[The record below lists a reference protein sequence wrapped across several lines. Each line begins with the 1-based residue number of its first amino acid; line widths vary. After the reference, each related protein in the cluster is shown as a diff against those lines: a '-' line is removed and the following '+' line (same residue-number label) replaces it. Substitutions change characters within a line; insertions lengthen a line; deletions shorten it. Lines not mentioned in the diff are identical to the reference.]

1 MEQDAFPITAWFAG
15 PKAENG
21 EAFART
27 LRRILEDNQYWRRN
41 YFPEDGV
48 VITSETRRR
57 QSAWEDL
64 FEDRLIELLALLK
77 ADVPFQ
83 SPRYAAHMVAEQTLP
98 SIAGYLAAMLYNP
111 NNVST
116 EAAPVTVRL
125 ELAAARMI
133 AEMLGYDPA
142 TCWAHLTGGGTVANF
157 EALWAARLVRYLPV
171 HLKDVLERLDLD
183 HPLRSE
189 DVPALLGYR
198 PDRALRLLTEVFDAA
213 EARWGAGAES
223 VQRVLDAYAA
233 SEYNVAQVGVGP
245 LCARLG
251 TEPVLLVPA
260 SHHYSF
266 PKAMDLM
273 GLGKR
278 NIVRVDVDAQ
288 FRMDVADLRA
298 RLDAVEAEGRH
309 VLAVVTIVGTTE
321 EGAIDPVD
329 QVVALREER
338 EAAGR
343 PSFWLHADAAYGG
356 YLRTTIRPRRMDVG
370 APHTEVEI
378 DGRRHRL
385 ALPLPSEK
393 TRYALLKL
401 GACDSIIV
409 DPHKLGYIPYP
420 AGAVCFKNHL
430 IRPVLRQTAPYIEEA
445 PEAPRQETAR
455 ESIGVYILEGS
466 KPGAA
471 AAAVWLSHSTIPLD
485 NTGHG
490 RLIRETIRNACEL
503 HALLTEWPRLG
514 PPSDGPAMQAV
525 PLCPPDSNIVCYAFR
540 PAAPGASLEAL
551 NTLNRDLYRRFS
563 IPVEHRV
570 PVYNMRYFLSR
581 TMLTRAQYRTPV
593 VRGFLERLGVSP
605 EEYEAHGVFLLRSVL
620 MNPWYG
626 ESKRYGHYYL
636 VDLVRTLYAEAA
648 RRWPA
653 ESPA

>member
-1 MEQDAFPITAWFAG
+1 MEKEAYPITAWFAG
-15 PKAENG
+15 PKAENS

-98 SIAGYLAAMLYNP
+98 GIAGYFAGMLYNP

-125 ELAAARMI
+125 ELAAAGMI

-157 EALWAARLVRYLPV
+157 EALWAARLVKYLPV
-171 HLKDVLERLDLD
+171 HLRDVLERLDLS
-183 HPLRSE
+183 HPLRDE
-189 DVPALLGYR
+189 DIPALLGYH
-198 PDRALRLLTEVFDAA
+198 PDRALHLLTEVFDAA
-213 EARWGAGAES
+213 EQRWGAGS
-223 VQRVLDAYAA
+223 IQRVLDAYAA
-233 SEYNVAQVGVGP
+233 SDYNVAEVGIGP

-251 TEPVLLVPA
+251 SEPVLLLPA

-278 NIVRVDVDAQ
+278 NIVRVNVDAH
-288 FRMDVADLRA
+288 FRMDVDDLRA

-329 QVVALREER
+329 QVVALRHQR
-338 EAAGR
+338 ESAGR
-343 PSFWLHADAAYGG
+343 PSFWIHADAAYGG

-378 DGRRHRL
+378 DGKHHRL
-385 ALPLPSEK
+385 SLPLPSEK

-401 GACDSIIV
+401 GTCDSIIV

-420 AGAVCFKNHL
+420 AGAVCFKNNL

-445 PEAPRQETAR
+445 PEAPRRETAR

-503 HALLTEWPRLG
+503 HALLTEWPRLAAAQG
-514 PPSDGPAMQAV
+514 PPMQAV
-525 PLCPPDSNIVCYAFR
+525 PLCTPDANIVCYAFR
-540 PAAPGASLEAL
+540 PAAPGASLTSLNAL
-551 NTLNRDLYRRFS
+551 NRVLYRHFS

-581 TMLTRAQYRTPV
+581 TMLTPAQYSPATV
-593 VRGFLERLGVSP
+593 HDFLARLGVTR
-605 EEYEAHGVFLLRSVL
+605 EDYEARGVFLLRSVL

-626 ESKRYGHYYL
+626 ESKQFGRYYL
-636 VDLVRTLYAEAA
+636 VDLVRTLYTEAA
-648 RRWPA
+648 QTWNRDRPTR
-653 ESPA
+653 